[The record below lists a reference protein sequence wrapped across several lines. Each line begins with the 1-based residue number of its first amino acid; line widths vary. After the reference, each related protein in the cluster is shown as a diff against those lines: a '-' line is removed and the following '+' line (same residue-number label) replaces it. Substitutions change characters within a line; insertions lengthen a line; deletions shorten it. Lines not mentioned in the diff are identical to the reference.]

1 MAHAPQHP
9 GGNGAAN
16 FIRQIVS
23 DPKNVPDVTL
33 LTGYLGASSEEGHE
47 RLYLSTDLANYVEI
61 PKAAILHQAPLPK
74 EQDPHGGVTLWVKK
88 DAALQYKMAPAAQA
102 LANYFAGA
110 IQAGAQG
117 AAPVARP
124 IPATLGGPV
133 CGVTLP
139 NICQVVSAAC
149 TFDTCGFD
157 CSVVCPTQQVTCPAG
172 CGVDS
177 FVLCP
182 THRLPC
188 PTHPPQ
194 ATCLPNCTHATP
206 CLLTAPSPC
215 AEASCGIAC
224 TVVGPACGSRFHT
237 CAPCVTQ
244 NRTPCPAVSCGIDCT
259 VVGPACQS
267 IHVGTCFVQC
277 NPTRFQPQCPFPTEV
292 TCAPVCHQTFAQ
304 PCVASPA
311 PACGP
316 NTIGGCSAACFP
328 GQPGPVA
335 QAAFAGQAAFGG
347 QANLRAQHSVL
358 APCFSVFA
366 PCRTPHPLQCTIGC
380 TQPPNC
386 VFETVNPQCATRF
399 IHCTQAP
406 VCLVSA
412 FGTCNVIQC
421 AVLPTHPPC
430 VQVSVPPIL
439 CLPDGP
445 GQPPPGGPVEQRQ
458 AFSLA
463 NCSNCSVA
471 FCTQVPVV
479 CNPTQ
484 VTPCVM

>member
-9 GGNGAAN
+9 GGNDAAN
-16 FIRQIVS
+16 FIRQIVG

-117 AAPVARP
+117 AAPAARP

-206 CLLTAPSPC
+206 CLLTQPSPC
-215 AEASCGIAC
+215 AGASCGIAC

-267 IHVGTCFVQC
+267 IHVGTCFLQC
-277 NPTRFQPQCPFPTEV
+277 NPTRFAPQCPFPTEV
-292 TCAPVCHQTFAQ
+292 TCAPVCA
-304 PCVASPA
+304 ASPA

-316 NTIGGCSAACFP
+316 VTLGGCSVACFPGGQP

-335 QAAFAGQAAFGG
+335 QAAAPQAAFGG
-347 QANLRAQHSVL
+347 QANATM
-358 APCFSVFA
+358 VFCGSQFIIFC
-366 PCRTPHPLQCTIGC
+366 PGVPL
-380 TQPPNC
+380 
-386 VFETVNPQCATRF
+386 ATRGF
-399 IHCTQAP
+399 FCTCNP
-406 VCLVSA
+406 VQCPQNNTHPTQCIELNIPQWWTPPVLPLTPNSCNPHCLVVVPPPHVGPQPELQALALHQGFRPVSA
-412 FGTCNVIQC
+412 AWEGGCYPYHTRVW
-421 AVLPTHPPC
+421 PC
-430 VQVSVPPIL
+430 VNTVI
-439 CLPDGP
+439 
-445 GQPPPGGPVEQRQ
+445 
-458 AFSLA
+458 
-463 NCSNCSVA
+463 NC
-471 FCTQVPVV
+471 
-479 CNPTQ
+479 
-484 VTPCVM
+484 